1 MLNFCQ
7 ILQKYKLSYTVSRM
21 HVDNF
26 YRRNKCY
33 LSDKVLDVGGTK
45 SYKAGY
51 FNIEDVGVDVEY
63 LNIDPATNP
72 DYLSSGENIPVKE
85 NLYDAVILSQVL
97 EHLENPEVVLT
108 EIFRVL
114 KPGGTLLITTPFL
127 FKVHAC
133 PNDYQRWTEFKIS
146 NVLKSYRYDIIK
158 IETLGGGFST
168 IVDIVKQMSCKI
180 KSKLML
186 KLMLVPCGLIQ
197 LLLVDILE
205 KRFKP
210 AAWVYEWP
218 LHYGVIA
225 KK

>member
-1 MLNFCQ
+1 MLKFFK
-7 ILQKYKLSYTVSRM
+7 ILQKYKLGYTVSRM

-51 FNIEDVGVDVEY
+51 FNIEDVEY

-72 DYLSSGENIPVKE
+72 DYVED

-97 EHLENPEVVLT
+97 EHLVNPEIVLT
-108 EIFRVL
+108 KIFRVL

-158 IETLGGGFST
+158 IETLGGGFLT

-180 KSKLML
+180 KSKLMR

>member
-1 MLNFCQ
+1 MLKFFK
-7 ILQKYKLSYTVSRM
+7 ILQKYKLVYTVSRM

-51 FNIEDVGVDVEY
+51 FNIEDVEY

-85 NLYDAVILSQVL
+85 NLYDAVILSKVL

-127 FKVHAC
+127 FKVHAS
-133 PNDYQRWTEFKIS
+133 PNDYQRWTKFKIA
-146 NVLKSYRYDIIK
+146 NVLKFLRYNIIK
-158 IETLGGGFST
+158 IETLGGGYST

-180 KSKLML
+180 KNKLIRN
-186 KLMLVPCGLIQ
+186 LMLVPCGLLQ

-218 LHYGVIA
+218 LHYGIIA